1 VLAVIPRQI
10 ESSNARVEPR
20 ELSDLLPAV
29 VGASVVDEDELI
41 LEPPRAE
48 RLRDPFRKQSERRTA
63 VVDGDDDRDFRGQRS
78 APVSFRSRTD
88 GLYAVLDERILCAVA
103 VHAGAARPLVV
114 VATSRRRVGQVKARM
129 RADVAPHAATE
140 TRIGAS
146 DSSTRSGSSP
156 RSRRCTRSR

>member
-10 ESSNARVEPR
+10 ETSNARVEPR

-48 RLRDPFRKQSERRTA
+48 RLRDAFRKQSERRTA
-63 VVDGDDDRDFRGQRS
+63 VVDGDDDGDFRGQRS

-88 GLYAVLDERILCAVA
+88 GLYAVLDELIFFALSRCTRAPPARWCSSPEAAVA
-103 VHAGAARPLVV
+103 SSGESKDE
-114 VATSRRRVGQVKARM
+114 SRRRPPGGYG
-129 RADVAPHAATE
+129 DE
-140 TRIGAS
+140 
-146 DSSTRSGSSP
+146 D
-156 RSRRCTRSR
+156 RRV